1 MPRRTRWIALL
12 VSLVLLLPR
21 MGTALAQAP
30 TNDDQADAVSITSLP
45 FTASESTAEATADG
59 PRFCGND
66 SSVFWKFRPDA
77 DVTVQV
83 DTFGSDYDTELTV
96 FTISNGAA
104 DRVKCNDDFFSLQ
117 SALKF
122 TAHADT
128 RYFIMAH
135 TCCGSG
141 RDHHGGNL
149 TITVD
154 VAPTSAP
161 TATLTVDR
169 PGTLTAR
176 HHAILTGTVTCDERG
191 MLFARIKLRQLHD
204 EILLSSGRTF
214 LEVPCDA
221 TVQAWSAEVHS
232 RTGVLFSSGKA
243 IARIR
248 WEVGNTAGRA
258 AGHLR
263 ARVRLAST
271 A

>member
-1 MPRRTRWIALL
+1 MHRRTPWLVPLVALA
-12 VSLVLLLPR
+12 LLLP
-21 MGTALAQAP
+21 GVGSALAQAP
-30 TNDDQADAVSITSLP
+30 TNDDQADAASITSLP

-77 DVTVQV
+77 DVSVQV

-96 FTISNGAA
+96 FTISNGTA
-104 DRVKCNDDFFSLQ
+104 DRVKCNDDFFGLQ

-135 TCCGSG
+135 TCCGTG
-141 RDHHGGNL
+141 HDNRGGDL

-161 TATLTVDR
+161 TGTVTVDR
-169 PGTLTAR
+169 PGGLTPG
-176 HHAILTGTVTCDERG
+176 HHAIITGTLTCDERG
-191 MLFARIKLRQLHD
+191 MLFARIKLRQIHD
-204 EILLSSGRTF
+204 DILLAKGRTF
-214 LEVPCDA
+214 LEVACDA
-221 TVQAWSAEVHS
+221 TEQAWSAEVRS
-232 RTGVLFSSGKA
+232 RTGVLFSEGKA

-248 WEVGNTAGRA
+248 WEVGNTAGRTA
-258 AGHLR
+258 SHVR
-263 ARVRLAST
+263 ARVRLASSP
-271 A
+271 